1 MPTTSISTLGL
12 RLLVHRITWHC
23 KATQKKPLHNKQ
35 SLTWNPLISITI
47 TLIILLVNPK
57 SGPCYSEQRQPYSQ
71 QPSSSLLQTSQDKKY
86 IQDQGRGWTCFLF
99 LSFQLKLQKTAWL
112 YVKIQPVGNPR
123 ILVQTNKNKNSIII
137 LVTSKPSPC
146 YTEQRQP
153 HSSLAQACFKQAKPR
168 NIYETK
174 GVGKWTCFLFLSF
187 RLKLQKR
194 LGASGRQQSILYVV
208 QSTPASGQ

>member
-1 MPTTSISTLGL
+1 MWVAQHTLIQQIPCSIYIYTGPRSFPTWSRLCKFGVPTASISTLGL

-57 SGPCYSEQRQPYSQ
+57 SGPCYSEQWQPYSQ

-123 ILVQTNKNKNSIII
+123 ILVQTNK
-137 LVTSKPSPC
+137 
-146 YTEQRQP
+146 Q
-153 HSSLAQACFKQAKPR
+153 
-168 NIYETK
+168 TK
-174 GVGKWTCFLFLSF
+174 TKTLS
-187 RLKLQKR
+187 
-194 LGASGRQQSILYVV
+194 
-208 QSTPASGQ
+208 